1 MASLRE
7 MRLRIRSVRN
17 IAQVTRALQTVSASK
32 VRHAQA
38 AVLATRP
45 YATKALE
52 VLGHLAGRRN
62 TIKHPMLT
70 PRAPVRNILA
80 IVVSGDRGLAGAYNA
95 SVVRRAL
102 STFADSQATV
112 HYIVIGRKGREML
125 RRAGVP
131 ITAEFSNLPPA
142 PSYADLSPIGRLAIE
157 EYAEGKAD
165 EVFIVF
171 TQFINLI
178 HQQTAVQQLLPLSGL
193 AAPAEEA
200 PGGARPVYLFE
211 PGQTQLLDTAIHH
224 LVSVEVYEID
234 PREPG
239 QRTRGADGD
248 DAQRHRERGRT
259 DRRIAIGVQQG
270 APGKHHRR
278 FARHRRRHGGTR
290 RARSRTGGMKK
301 IHEGHEKHE
310 EELNNFPCTP
320 WIYRAFSKDQA

>member
-1 MASLRE
+1 

-38 AVLATRP
+38 AVVASRP
-45 YATKALE
+45 YAAKALE

-62 TIKHPMLT
+62 TILHPMLT
-70 PRAPVRNILA
+70 PRTPVRNILA

-102 STFADSQATV
+102 GTFADSPASV

-165 EVFIVF
+165 EVHIVF

-178 HQQTAVQQLLPLSGL
+178 HQQTAVQQLLPLAGL
-193 AAPAEEA
+193 AAPAEET
-200 PGGARPVYLFE
+200 PGGPKPVYLFE

-224 LVSVEVYEID
+224 LVSVEVYESILESLASEHAARMVTMRNATENAGELIGGLQLD
-234 PREPG
+234 YNKARQESITG
-239 QRTRGADGD
+239 DLLDIAAGTEALRTQSA
-248 DAQRHRERGRT
+248 GRT
-259 DRRIAIGVQQG
+259 G
-270 APGKHHRR
+270 
-278 FARHRRRHGGTR
+278 
-290 RARSRTGGMKK
+290 
-301 IHEGHEKHE
+301 
-310 EELNNFPCTP
+310 
-320 WIYRAFSKDQA
+320 